1 LDDDAKQEVLLAL
14 THRGRQYQM
23 RVSAKGWAQM
33 FLRENPHHEGRHST
47 RQEWE
52 QKALRQGHIVDL

>member
-1 LDDDAKQEVLLAL
+1 
-14 THRGRQYQM
+14 M